1 MTDLIDAWTV
11 SGKKWGLSY
20 DFRVRLFH
28 DGDVHPMTD
37 YDCYSPEDFAA
48 WLRDDWCF
56 VTVEVDPVD
65 EFGAVYESAR
75 DSMGAVEWGSLAEVT
90 IDRERLQES
99 HIEAMA
105 IEAAASADEI
115 RKKIVASV

>member
-11 SGKKWGLSY
+11 SGKQWGLSY

-28 DGDVHPMTD
+28 DGDVHPTD

-48 WLRDDWCF
+48 WLRDDWRF

-75 DSMGAVEWGSLAEVT
+75 DSLGAVEWGSRAEVT
-90 IDRERLQES
+90 IDRERLQEW
-99 HIEAMA
+99 HIKDMA